1 MQAVAARAKEK
12 FGRIDALFANAGIM
26 PAGNMSQIQVESWMQ
41 MVNVNIVGVL
51 NAMAAVLPEF
61 LAQKSG
67 HIVVTSSAAGTRSV
81 PGNAAYCGTGHFV
94 RPGVE
99 G

>member
-1 MQAVAARAKEK
+1 
-12 FGRIDALFANAGIM
+12 
-26 PAGNMSQIQVESWMQ
+26 MSQLQVQDWTR

-67 HIVVTSSAAGTRSV
+67 HTSS
-81 PGNAAYCGTGHFV
+81 
-94 RPGVE
+94 
-99 G
+99 

>member
-1 MQAVAARAKEK
+1 MSINV
-12 FGRIDALFANAGIM
+12 GIM
-26 PAGNMSQIQVESWMQ
+26 PAGNMSELRVADWMRT
-41 MVNVNIVGVL
+41 VNVNIVGVL
-51 NAMAAVLPEF
+51 NTMAAVLPEF
-61 LAQKSG
+61 LTRKSG
-67 HIVVTSSAAGTRSV
+67 RIVATFSAAGTRSV

>member
-1 MQAVAARAKEK
+1 
-12 FGRIDALFANAGIM
+12 
-26 PAGNMSQIQVESWMQ
+26 MSQLQVQGWTR

-61 LAQKSG
+61 LTQKSG

-81 PGNAAYCGTGHFV
+81 PGNAVYCGTSHFV
-94 RPGVE
+94 RPCWIPSAWKR
-99 G
+99 